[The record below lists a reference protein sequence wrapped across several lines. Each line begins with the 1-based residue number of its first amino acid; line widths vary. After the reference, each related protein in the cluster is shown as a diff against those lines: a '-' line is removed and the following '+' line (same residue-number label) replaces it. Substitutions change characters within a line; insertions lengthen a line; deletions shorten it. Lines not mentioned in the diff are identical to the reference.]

1 MRISGYDEDNL
12 SQSLGKFMIKDVQQ
26 IKKKFSD
33 ATTCHKK
40 FLRSEFRKIVFYFLN
55 IVRNFYKSQ
64 IIES

>member
-33 ATTCHKK
+33 ATTCHK
-40 FLRSEFRKIVFYFLN
+40 
-55 IVRNFYKSQ
+55 NFYDRNLGKLFF
-64 IIES
+64 IFLT

>member
-33 ATTCHKK
+33 ATTYQKK
-40 FLRSEFRKIVFYFLN
+40 ILRSEFRKIVFSL
-55 IVRNFYKSQ
+55 K
-64 IIES
+64 

>member
-33 ATTCHKK
+33 ATTCHKE
-40 FLRSEFRKIVFYFLN
+40 FLRSEFRKIVFIF
-55 IVRNFYKSQ
+55 S
-64 IIES
+64 